1 MIDCQIRPAG
11 LAAVVALEV
20 LPQVMYVGHGVC
32 QFVALK
38 NLNYGRGMPLPS
50 VLLWRCCLRLCM
62 LYMVSVALKNL
73 NRGRAIA
80 LPSVTLAS
88 LVCFVA

>member
-1 MIDCQIRPAG
+1 VIDCQIRPAG

-32 QFVALK
+32 Q
-38 NLNYGRGMPLPS
+38 
-50 VLLWRCCLRLCM
+50 
-62 LYMVSVALKNL
+62 SVALKNL
-73 NRGRAIA
+73 NRGPLPSVLVWRCGIRLCMLDMVSVAVKNLNCGRAIA

-88 LVCFVA
+88 LVCSVA